1 MADSFS
7 KKENKKKNIL
17 KKKSKDQ
24 KRDDRKV
31 NNNKGKGFESMIAY
45 VDENG
50 HLTKTPPEIR
60 QLSEN
65 KMRPSGPKIKAKNK
79 EGSSENAS

>member
-7 KKENKKKNIL
+7 KKENKKKKIL

-24 KRDDRKV
+24 KKEDRKV
-31 NNNKGKGFESMIAY
+31 NNNKGKGFESMLVY

-50 HLTKTPPEIR
+50 HLTSTPPEIKKPV
-60 QLSEN
+60 ETKGN
-65 KMRPSGPKIKAKNK
+65 PPIMAKPKDNSKV
-79 EGSSENAS
+79 G